1 MASNDDT
8 LTVVSSLAVNFDDV
22 ASAAQRIA
30 GIARVTPVMTSRTVD
45 ALTGAQ
51 VFFKCENLQRIG
63 AFKFRG
69 AYNALSQLAAHGG
82 GRGVVTYSSGN
93 HGQAIALAAKLLD
106 LRAVVVMPHN
116 APAVKR
122 AAVESYGARV
132 VLYDPL
138 LEQREHLA
146 QQLAQREAL
155 AIVPPFNH
163 PHIIAGQG
171 TAAKEL
177 FEQAG
182 ALDYLLVP
190 VGGGGL
196 ISGCAL
202 ASKALAPRCKV
213 IGVEPE
219 AGDDATRSFNSKQL
233 HTLPS
238 VPDTI
243 ADGARTTSLGTL
255 TFPILLAHV
264 DAMLTTPDSAL
275 IRTLRFFAERMK
287 LVVEPTGALAA
298 SVLFERAM
306 DVRGARVGVILSGGN
321 VDLRDLAR
329 YFSE

>member
-1 MASNDDT
+1 MLRAR
-8 LTVVSSLAVNFDDV
+8 
-22 ASAAQRIA
+22 RIA
-30 GIARVTPVMTSRTVD
+30 GVAHVTPVATSRTVD

-69 AYNALSQLAAHGG
+69 AYNALAQLAAASALSAPGG
-82 GRGVVTYSSGN
+82 QRAGVITYSSGN

-106 LRAVVVMPHN
+106 LRAVVVMPQN

-122 AAVESYGARV
+122 AAVEGYGARV
-132 VLYDPL
+132 VAYDPA
-138 LEQREHLA
+138 REPREAIA

-155 AIVPPFNH
+155 ALVPPFDH

-177 FEQAG
+177 FEQVG

-196 ISGCAL
+196 ISGCAI
-202 ASKALAPRCKV
+202 ASKALAPACKV
-213 IGVEPE
+213 IGVEPQ
-219 AGDDATRSFNSKQL
+219 AGDDATRSFESKQL
-233 HTLPS
+233 QQLPA

-243 ADGARTTSLGTL
+243 ADGARTQSLGSL
-255 TFPILLAHV
+255 TWPIILEKV
-264 DAMLTTPDSAL
+264 DAMLTVPDAAL
-275 IRTLRFFAERMK
+275 VRALRFFAERMK
-287 LVVEPTGALAA
+287 LIVEPTGVLAA
-298 SVLFERAM
+298 SALLERRI